1 MVKKHGDEMQKEGN
15 ETLPLPIT
23 LIRNFLVKKKHAS
36 RKVSI
41 YYIGNCNV
49 KSDKNRSKLTI
60 ENISHK
66 SFGLVCWLNTKI
78 FGLENSLFSNAL
90 KACVNGID
98 NSQEK
103 DKKIWRGIEKDNLEN
118 SVLV

>member
-1 MVKKHGDEMQKEGN
+1 MQKEGN
-15 ETLPLPIT
+15 ETLPLP
-23 LIRNFLVKKKHAS
+23 
-36 RKVSI
+36 
-41 YYIGNCNV
+41 
-49 KSDKNRSKLTI
+49 
-60 ENISHK
+60 
-66 SFGLVCWLNTKI
+66 I

>member
-15 ETLPLPIT
+15 ETLPLPI
-23 LIRNFLVKKKHAS
+23 
-36 RKVSI
+36 
-41 YYIGNCNV
+41 
-49 KSDKNRSKLTI
+49 
-60 ENISHK
+60 
-66 SFGLVCWLNTKI
+66 
-78 FGLENSLFSNAL
+78 FGLENSLLSNAL